1 MMRIGVD
8 VGGTFT
14 DVVLETSGELFS
26 TKILTTYDA
35 PEEGVLAGIR
45 ALVADAEADLSNLK
59 TFIYGTTLATNA
71 LLGRTGAHTALVTT
85 HGFRDAIEIAHGKSV
100 RTVRPEP

>member
-35 PEEGVLAGIR
+35 PEEGVLAG
-45 ALVADAEADLSNLK
+45 ASQEARCRVLFFVPVHPL
-59 TFIYGTTLATNA
+59 
-71 LLGRTGAHTALVTT
+71 R
-85 HGFRDAIEIAHGKSV
+85 E
-100 RTVRPEP
+100 